1 MSVIRHVNKRT
12 DATRR
17 IATPVRTAC
26 TVAALALMSASVS
39 AAPAIR
45 TSPAN
50 RVPSCASPD
59 RLMAFLASR
68 NPQVDPRY
76 REIARWYKYW
86 GEAWRVRWDYAFFQM
101 VIETNALKFRRADG
115 SRGDVHEK
123 QNNFAGIGATGGGVP
138 GDRFADIETG
148 VHAQIQHLVAYSGE
162 RLAAP
167 IAPRTE
173 QQQDNI
179 IRQSLRLQRAVTF
192 GDLARRWAA
201 DRAYSRTI
209 DAVAAQFN
217 TGFCTTVVA
226 NAPIR
231 DVPQPQPAVRKPLA
245 SFSPPYRL
253 GGPKPQKLAGPVETL
268 PWADPDVMAR
278 EYGEDT
284 DTPIKR
290 EKDVPLKPA
299 PVRTLWSR
307 DNEQSPSAPA
317 AAIKPSTQRIGAN
330 TTGTLQPTNAAP
342 SSTPVDGA
350 DAYSKTGEAA
360 LPHFKIAPDAAPSSI
375 PRAAIPEPS
384 RLGGPI
390 PVSATPAIEPPNH
403 PASNAR
409 FKTIIEL
416 PASAPAAD
424 VPSDCSI
431 LAASY
436 GGNKT
441 LLVRAKIDGATQ
453 YTALTVLD
461 GFEKSMFDIYSKS
474 QASSPE
480 VIGEY
485 ATKDEALADARA
497 NCAK

>member
-1 MSVIRHVNKRT
+1 MSVLDKHRNRANTLRQTINSHRG
-12 DATRR
+12 
-17 IATPVRTAC
+17 AC
-26 TVAALALMSASVS
+26 AVAALALMSMDAG

-45 TSPAN
+45 MSANNHVPA
-50 RVPSCASPD
+50 CASPE
-59 RLMAFLASR
+59 RLMAFLTSR
-68 NPQVDPRY
+68 NPQLDPRY
-76 REIARWYKYW
+76 RDIARWYKYW

-115 SRGDVHEK
+115 SRGDVHER

-138 GDRFADIETG
+138 GDRFPDIETG

-162 RLAAP
+162 RLTAP

-179 IRQSLRLQRAVTF
+179 ISKSRRLQRAVTF

-209 DAVAAQFN
+209 DAVAEQFRS
-217 TGFCTTVVA
+217 GYCTTVAAVA
-226 NAPIR
+226 PVHA
-231 DVPQPQPAVRKPLA
+231 VPSPQPAVRRPLA
-245 SFSPPYRL
+245 SFPPPPYRL
-253 GGPKPQKLAGPVETL
+253 GGPKPQKLAGPETL

-278 EYGEDT
+278 EYGDDT
-284 DTPIKR
+284 DTPIVRQDDGTPPKA
-290 EKDVPLKPA
+290 A

-307 DNEQSPSAPA
+307 DPKLEAARPTIVAKPPA
-317 AAIKPSTQRIGAN
+317 QRVGAN
-330 TTGTLQPTNAAP
+330 ATGTLQPS
-342 SSTPVDGA
+342 SSTPTAPTAKPPAAGSTA
-350 DAYSKTGEAA
+350 DDEI
-360 LPHFKIAPDAAPSSI
+360 LPHFKIAPEQPSSAAPM
-375 PRAAIPEPS
+375 PEPS
-384 RLGGPI
+384 RLGGP
-390 PVSATPAIEPPNH
+390 VPALAPPQTSEKTQ
-403 PASNAR
+403 PAPLGTAR
-409 FKTIIEL
+409 FKDIIGK
-416 PASAPAAD
+416 PATAA

-436 GGNKT
+436 GGKKT
-441 LLVRAKIDGATQ
+441 LLVRAKINGATQ

-485 ATKDEALADARA
+485 ASKDEALADARA